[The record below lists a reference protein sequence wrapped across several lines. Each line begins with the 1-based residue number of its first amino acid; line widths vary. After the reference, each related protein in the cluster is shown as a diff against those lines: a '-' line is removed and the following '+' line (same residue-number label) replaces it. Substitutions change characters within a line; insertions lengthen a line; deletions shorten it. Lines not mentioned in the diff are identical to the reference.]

1 MSVSKVDTAVET
13 RYSHIVVVYH
23 VLYGSVDRRRL
34 DCVDRAPSQAQKTI
48 TSALDELIGDLV
60 GDLDSL
66 VLNCETADG
75 DNIST
80 NSTACRRLVAV
91 RDLPSA
97 ALRVLPS
104 AALGWV
110 KDGVSSLSALRLDA
124 LIEIG
129 GPDPDRL
136 ASL

>member
-1 MSVSKVDTAVET
+1 VVKI
-13 RYSHIVVVYH
+13 RYVHIVLAYH
-23 VLYGSVDRRRL
+23 TLNRRTDRRRL
-34 DCVDRAPSQAQKTI
+34 DCVDRAPSQAEKTI
-48 TSALDELIGDLV
+48 TSALDELSGDLV

-66 VLNCETADG
+66 ILNCETADG
-75 DNIST
+75 DDVST
-80 NSTACRRLVAV
+80 DSTTCRRLVSV

-110 KDGVSSLSALRLDA
+110 KDGMSSLSALRLNA

-129 GPDPDRL
+129 RPDPDRL
-136 ASL
+136 ASLA